1 MQNSVQLATGG
12 QLPDSDWGYSRIL
25 AQHQQQQHQQQQ
37 ARSAHQSPGGPG
49 HSPGNGGAASPPG
62 SGPDSGPNSGSGP
75 QGFRSVPV
83 SPHAVSGSP
92 RGGAS
97 GPVAVGKPPLPRQ
110 PLLTPSRSLRSVLKH
125 AGSGPGG
132 TITVSGGE
140 LAGGG
145 EGLEG
150 DAGADGGGGSVG
162 TGVAAAAL
170 PSGPVPLTAQHLA
183 AQMLLTGG
191 MSRRSLGPGHLQPR
205 GSHASVASTAA
216 GEAGGGGPA
225 APESPRPSL
234 LGPPFVAGTIGGGGG
249 GSVAS
254 VGTVNARGLVAGGG
268 GVDGEG
274 AVLDIE
280 GAESVDVRIHC
291 LTYNMGGAT
300 PPPGALP
307 ESLWTGSTL
316 SSDTDLA
323 DVYVVATQVGTGN
336 PVHRMRWSGTV
347 VRGAFRGLFGM
358 ARVRCWL
365 LGRGP
370 ADAAAERERPA
381 RLS

>member
-1 MQNSVQLATGG
+1 MQLATGG

-25 AQHQQQQHQQQQ
+25 AQHQQQQQQQQQ

-49 HSPGNGGAASPPG
+49 HSPGNGGAASPPA
-62 SGPDSGPNSGSGP
+62 SGPDSGPNSGSGL

-83 SPHAVSGSP
+83 SAHAVSGSP

-97 GPVAVGKPPLPRQ
+97 GPVAIGKPPLPWQ

-125 AGSGPGG
+125 AGSGPG
-132 TITVSGGE
+132 ITVSGGE

-145 EGLEG
+145 EGLEE
-150 DAGADGGGGSVG
+150 DAGGDGGGGTVGMG
-162 TGVAAAAL
+162 TGAAATAL
-170 PSGPVPLTAQHLA
+170 PSGPVSLTAQHLA

-191 MSRRSLGPGHLQPR
+191 MSRRSLGPGHLQRR

-234 LGPPFVAGTIGGGGG
+234 LGSLFVTGTIGGGGG
-249 GSVAS
+249 GSVTS
-254 VGTVNARGLVAGGG
+254 TGTVNARGLGAGGG
-268 GVDGEG
+268 GVNGKG

-323 DVYVVATQVGTGN
+323 DVYVVATQVGCMGK
-336 PVHRMRWSGTV
+336 GTCARGA
-347 VRGAFRGLFGM
+347 VRGAFRELFGT
-358 ARVRCWL
+358 ARAC
-365 LGRGP
+365 
-370 ADAAAERERPA
+370 
-381 RLS
+381 